1 MKIGIDAGG
10 TKTLGVLYDK
20 NGNEVEIAQKGMG
33 NVLVNYDKAYA
44 NIVSCIEALCQIAQQ
59 KVDLITVGGAGV
71 SAVIDA
77 LTEQLTARF
86 STRVIVK
93 TDVQMSHIA
102 TFKNNDGMLLISGT
116 GSVLLS
122 NHNGEF
128 TQYGGWGHLL
138 GDEGSAYWL
147 AKQILLAYKDYL
159 ENKPI
164 PAGFEAY
171 VPLLKEQLPTRQ
183 DVIHL
188 VYRCSKDEVAN
199 LVLLM
204 VKLPDNF
211 FTVQLQEQAARHLA
225 QLVLDTHVKEVTL
238 AFEGSVITKNETI
251 QQLFLNQLKEND
263 VKVNIVEK
271 ETGAKAALYL

>member
-10 TKTLGVLYDK
+10 TKTIGVLYDQ
-20 NGNEVEIAQKGMG
+20 NGHVVETVQKGMG
-33 NVLVNYDKAYA
+33 NVLVDYDKAYA

-71 SAVIDA
+71 SAVIDT
-77 LTEQLTARF
+77 LTEQLTAHF

-122 NHNGEF
+122 SRNGEF

-199 LVLLM
+199 LALLM
-204 VKLPDNF
+204 VKLPDNV

-225 QLVLDTHVKEVTL
+225 QLVLDTYVKEVTL
-238 AFEGSVITKNETI
+238 AFEGSVITNNEAI
-251 QQLFLNQLKEND
+251 QQSFLNQLKVND

>member
-1 MKIGIDAGG
+1 MRIGIDAGG
-10 TKTLGVLYDK
+10 TKTFGVLYDDS
-20 NGNEVEIAQKGMG
+20 NAVLATAQTGMG
-33 NVLVNYDKAYA
+33 NVLVDYDKAYA
-44 NIVSCIEALCQIAQQ
+44 NMVSCIDELRSASPNRVDVIA
-59 KVDLITVGGAGV
+59 IGGAGV
-71 SAVIDA
+71 SAVIDT
-77 LTEQLTARF
+77 LTEQLVSHF
-86 STRVIVK
+86 GTRVIVK

-102 TFKNNDGMLLISGT
+102 TFKNTDGMLLISGT

-122 NHNGEF
+122 FQNGEF
-128 TQYGGWGHLL
+128 VQNGGWGHLL

-199 LVLLM
+199 LALLM
-204 VKLPDNF
+204 VKLPDNV